1 MISSYWPCLSETSKS
16 VIQVSAAPVRK
27 LTERTMHRSSFS
39 KDQYG
44 RPVSGKISNS
54 LSTFALK
61 SPLDRIFRRTD
72 SGHFVSHKLAKAI
85 DLFFA
90 REHPSMH
97 LNSSVA
103 STFANLSISLSSIAQ
118 TALHPCLQ
126 LAHNAHCCSTLIVTT
141 PPFEGTS

>member
-1 MISSYWPCLSETSKS
+1 MFTLPEQDLQISYPLFCLNGLAS
-16 VIQVSAAPVRK
+16 VRK
-27 LTERTMHRSSFS
+27 LTERTLHISSFS

-103 STFANLSISLSSIAQ
+103 STFANSSISLSSIAQ

-126 LAHNAHCCSTLIVTT
+126 LAHNAHCCSTLMVRT